1 MFCFV
6 PVAVAIMFFKHMKD
20 DKGEWNAGG
29 LMPIHIK
36 LQKGAFKGLKN
47 DLYATIEWF
56 YFHGTG
62 EEHGKSTQPNA
73 RITSSICIVRLE
85 LKLTHDLDYCS
96 FLCHVMSA

>member
-1 MFCFV
+1 
-6 PVAVAIMFFKHMKD
+6 MFFKHMKD

-29 LMPIHIK
+29 LTPIRIK

-73 RITSSICIVRLE
+73 RVTSSICTVRLE
-85 LKLTHDLDYCS
+85 FKLTHDLDYCS